1 MRAGIRPSLT
11 GARRTPILAVIQTHL
26 GEPAMAQVAK
36 LERTRG
42 GGESEL
48 LEMIRTRSMRLG
60 KFTLASGRES
70 DLYLNLKPTMMDPR
84 GAHLCAKAFLDRV
97 PPGTDYVGGLEM
109 GAVPVISAL
118 AAVSDIE
125 GRPVK
130 TFFVRKTAKDHGTKE
145 VVEGL
150 ATGESLAGKK
160 VLVTDDV
167 ATTGGSVIKAI
178 EAARAAGAIVTDAL
192 VIVDRQEG
200 GTEAMAAIGV
210 RLASVFVGDDFR

>member
-1 MRAGIRPSLT
+1 
-11 GARRTPILAVIQTHL
+11 
-26 GEPAMAQVAK
+26 MAQVAK

-42 GGESEL
+42 DGEAEL

-84 GAHLCAKAFLDRV
+84 GAHLCAKAFLARV

-109 GAVPVISAL
+109 GAVPVIASL
-118 AAVSDIE
+118 AAVSDIA
-125 GRPVK
+125 GAPVK
-130 TFFVRKTAKDHGTKE
+130 TFFVRKSAKDHGTKE

-150 ATGESLAGKK
+150 ATGETLAGKR

-178 EAARAAGAIVTDAL
+178 EAARAAGAVVEDAL

-200 GTEAMAAIGV
+200 GTEALAAIGV

>member
-1 MRAGIRPSLT
+1 
-11 GARRTPILAVIQTHL
+11 
-26 GEPAMAQVAK
+26 MAQVAK

-42 GGESEL
+42 DGEAEL
-48 LEMIRTRSMRLG
+48 LEMIRARSMRLG
-60 KFTLASGRES
+60 RFTLASGRES

-84 GAHLCAKAFLDRV
+84 GAHLCAKAFLARV
-97 PPGTDYVGGLEM
+97 PTGTDYVGGLEM
-109 GAVPVISAL
+109 GAVPVIASL
-118 AAVSDIE
+118 AAVSDIA

-130 TFFVRKTAKDHGTKE
+130 TFFVRKSAKDHGTKE

-150 ATGESLAGKK
+150 TKDESLAGKQ

-178 EAARAAGAIVTDAL
+178 EAARAAGAVVEDAL
-192 VIVDRQEG
+192 VLVDRQEG
-200 GTEAMAAIGV
+200 GTEALAAIGV

>member
-1 MRAGIRPSLT
+1 
-11 GARRTPILAVIQTHL
+11 
-26 GEPAMAQVAK
+26 MAQVAK

-48 LEMIRTRSMRLG
+48 LEMIRARSMRRG

-70 DLYLNLKPTMMDPR
+70 DLYLNIKPTMMDPR
-84 GAHLCAKAFLDRV
+84 GARLCAEAFLARV
-97 PPGTDYVGGLEM
+97 PAGTDYVGGIEM
-109 GAVPVISAL
+109 GAVPIIGAL
-118 AAVSDIE
+118 AAVSDIA

-130 TFFVRKTAKDHGTKE
+130 TFFVRKSAKDHGTKE

-150 ATGESLAGKK
+150 ATGESLAGKRLLM
-160 VLVTDDV
+160 VDDV

-178 EAARAAGAIVTDAL
+178 EAARAAGAIVEDAL
-192 VIVDRQEG
+192 VLVDRQEG
-200 GTEAMAAIGV
+200 GTENLAALGV

>member
-1 MRAGIRPSLT
+1 
-11 GARRTPILAVIQTHL
+11 
-26 GEPAMAQVAK
+26 MAEAAK
-36 LERTRG
+36 LERTRDAS
-42 GGESEL
+42 EAEL
-48 LEMIRTRSMRLG
+48 LEMIRARSVRIG

-70 DLYLNLKPTMMDPR
+70 DLYINLKPTMMDPR
-84 GAHLCAKAFLDRV
+84 GAHLTAKAFLARI

-130 TFFVRKTAKDHGTKE
+130 TFFVRKSVKDHGTRE

-150 ATGESLAGKK
+150 MTGESLAGKR
-160 VLVTDDV
+160 VLMVDDV

-178 EAARAAGAIVTDAL
+178 EAARAAGAIVDHSL

-200 GTEAMAAIGV
+200 GTEALAAIGIALD
-210 RLASVFVGDDFR
+210 RVFVGDDFR

>member
-1 MRAGIRPSLT
+1 
-11 GARRTPILAVIQTHL
+11 
-26 GEPAMAQVAK
+26 MAEAAK

-42 GGESEL
+42 DGEAEL
-48 LEMIRTRSMRLG
+48 LEMIRARSMRLG

-84 GAHLCAKAFLDRV
+84 GAHLCARAFLARV
-97 PPGTDYVGGLEM
+97 PAGTDYVGGLEM
-109 GAVPVISAL
+109 GAVPVIASL
-118 AAVSDIE
+118 AAVSDIA
-125 GRPVK
+125 GAPVK
-130 TFFVRKTAKDHGTKE
+130 TFFVRKSAKDHGTKE

-150 ATGESLAGKK
+150 MTGETLAGKK

-178 EAARAAGAIVTDAL
+178 EAARAAGAIVEDAL

-200 GTEAMAAIGV
+200 GTEALAAIGV

>member
-1 MRAGIRPSLT
+1 
-11 GARRTPILAVIQTHL
+11 
-26 GEPAMAQVAK
+26 MAAVAK

-48 LEMIRTRSMRLG
+48 LEMIRRRSMRLG

-84 GAHLCAKAFLDRV
+84 GAHLCAKALLDRV
-97 PPGTDYVGGLEM
+97 PPGSDYVGGLEM
-109 GAVPVISAL
+109 GAVPVIAAL
-118 AAVSDIE
+118 AALSDIE
-125 GRPVK
+125 GRPVR
-130 TFFVRKTAKDHGTKE
+130 TFFVRKSAKDHGTRE

-150 ATGESLAGKK
+150 AAGESLAGKK
-160 VLVTDDV
+160 VLMIDDV
-167 ATTGGSVIKAI
+167 ATTGGSVVKAI
-178 EAARAAGAIVTDAL
+178 EAARAAGATVEDAL

-200 GTEAMAAIGV
+200 GAENLAALGV

>member
-1 MRAGIRPSLT
+1 
-11 GARRTPILAVIQTHL
+11 
-26 GEPAMAQVAK
+26 MAAVAK

-42 GGESEL
+42 DGEAEL
-48 LEMIRTRSMRLG
+48 KAIIRERSIRIG

-84 GAHLCAKAFLDRV
+84 GARLCAEAFLARV

-118 AAVSDIE
+118 AAVSDIA
-125 GRPVK
+125 GKPVR
-130 TFFVRKTAKDHGTKE
+130 TFFVRKSAKDHGTRE

-150 ATGESLAGKK
+150 ASGESLAGKRCLM
-160 VLVTDDV
+160 VDDV
-167 ATTGGSVIKAI
+167 ATTGGSVLKAI
-178 EAARAAGAIVTDAL
+178 DAARAAGAIVEDAL

-200 GTEAMAAIGV
+200 GTETLAAVGV
-210 RLASVFVGDDFR
+210 KLHSVFIGDDFR

>member
-1 MRAGIRPSLT
+1 
-11 GARRTPILAVIQTHL
+11 
-26 GEPAMAQVAK
+26 MAAVAK
-36 LERTRG
+36 LERTRDD
-42 GGESEL
+42 GESEL
-48 LEMIRTRSMRLG
+48 LEMVRARSMRLG
-60 KFTLASGRES
+60 RFTLASGRES

-84 GAHLCAKAFLDRV
+84 GAHLCARAFLARV

-109 GAVPVISAL
+109 GAVPVIASL
-118 AAVSDIE
+118 AALSDIE

-130 TFFVRKTAKDHGTKE
+130 TFFVRKAPKDHGTKE

-150 ATGESLAGKK
+150 AGGESLAGKR

-178 EAARAAGAIVTDAL
+178 EAARAAGAIVEDAL

-200 GTEAMAAIGV
+200 GSENLAAIGV
-210 RLASVFVGDDFR
+210 TLHSVFVGDDFRSR

>member
-1 MRAGIRPSLT
+1 
-11 GARRTPILAVIQTHL
+11 
-26 GEPAMAQVAK
+26 MAQVAK

-48 LEMIRTRSMRLG
+48 LEMIRARSMRLG

-70 DLYLNLKPTMMDPR
+70 DLYLNLKPTMMTAR
-84 GAHLCAKAFLDRV
+84 GARLCAEAFLARV
-97 PPGTDYVGGLEM
+97 PAGTDYVGGIEM
-109 GAVPVISAL
+109 GAVPIIGAL
-118 AAVSDIE
+118 AAVSDIQ

-130 TFFVRKTAKDHGTKE
+130 TFFVRKAAKDHGTRE

-150 ATGESLAGKK
+150 TAGESLAGKH

-167 ATTGGSVIKAI
+167 ATTGGSVMQAI
-178 EAARAAGAIVTDAL
+178 VAARAAGAVVTDAL
-192 VIVDRQEG
+192 VLVDRQEG
-200 GTEAMAAIGV
+200 GTENLAAVGV

>member
-1 MRAGIRPSLT
+1 
-11 GARRTPILAVIQTHL
+11 
-26 GEPAMAQVAK
+26 MAQVAK

-48 LEMIRTRSMRLG
+48 LEMIKQRSRRLG

-84 GAHLCAKAFLDRV
+84 GARLCAEAFLARIPV
-97 PPGTDYVGGLEM
+97 GTDYVGGIEM
-109 GAVPVISAL
+109 GAVPVTAAMAAISD
-118 AAVSDIE
+118 VH
-125 GRPVK
+125 GKPVR
-130 TFFVRKTAKDHGTKE
+130 TFFVRKAVKDHGTRQL
-145 VVEGL
+145 VEGL
-150 ATGESLAGKK
+150 AEGETIEGKK

-167 ATTGGSVIKAI
+167 ATTAGSVLQAV

-200 GTEAMAAIGV
+200 GTENLAAHGV
-210 RLASVFVGDDFR
+210 TLHSVFVGDDFR